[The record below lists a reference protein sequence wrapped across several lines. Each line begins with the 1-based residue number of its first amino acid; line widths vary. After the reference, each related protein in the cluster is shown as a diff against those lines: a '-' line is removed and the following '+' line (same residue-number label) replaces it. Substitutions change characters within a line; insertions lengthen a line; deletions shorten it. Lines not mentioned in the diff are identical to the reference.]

1 MTLDNIG
8 HIIYNM
14 TIFYLGHIMGL
25 INQKNKVDK
34 HYQLITARYKLSV
47 VEQKL
52 VLSIISMIRPDDADF
67 MHYQIPVSQF
77 EFLAENNNHQR
88 LKKYCKDIMSK
99 PLEVNENGEWIIFN
113 WFSHIRY
120 RKDMLECSVSP
131 ELKPYLL
138 KLQENFKSYDLKYIL
153 EMQSEYSIRIYEL
166 LKKAEKLGFLEMNLE
181 ELQDL
186 LQVPESFK
194 VYADFKRKVLQP
206 VSIEIAKHTDIYFE
220 FEEIKPSRKVERIK
234 FKIFINKQ
242 NLFDDENYKFKK
254 FREHIIKEYEGLP
267 ILFHPKVERHIMIKN
282 GLLVIEESET
292 IVKSERAKE
301 LWNFIYKNQNLLLSK
316 PLI

>member
-1 MTLDNIG
+1 MD
-8 HIIYNM
+8 
-14 TIFYLGHIMGL
+14 L
-25 INQKNKVDK
+25 IKEKNKVDK

-67 MHYQIPVSQF
+67 MHYQIPISQF

-166 LKKAEKLGFLEMNLE
+166 LKKAELLGYLEIDLE
-181 ELQDL
+181 ELQEL
-186 LQVPESFK
+186 LQVPDSFK
-194 VYADFKRKVLQP
+194 RYDNFKRKVLQ
-206 VSIEIAKHTDIYFE
+206 VTSIEIAKLTDIYFD
-220 FEEIKPSRKVERIK
+220 FQEIKHGKKVAKIK
-234 FKIFINKQ
+234 FIIKRNIQ
-242 NLFDDENYKFKK
+242 NLTAEMDYEFKK
-254 FREHIIKEYEGLP
+254 FREHIIREYEGLP
-267 ILFHPKVERHIMIKN
+267 VLFHPQLERHIMIKN
-282 GLLVIEESET
+282 SLLVIEESGT
-292 IVKSERAKE
+292 IIKSERALE
-301 LWNFIYKNQNLLLSK
+301 LWNFIYKNQSIILAK
-316 PLI
+316 PMF

>member
-1 MTLDNIG
+1 MN
-8 HIIYNM
+8 
-14 TIFYLGHIMGL
+14 L
-25 INQKNKVDK
+25 INEKNKIDK
-34 HYQLITARYKLSV
+34 SYKLITARYKLST

-52 VLSIISMIRPDDADF
+52 VLSIISLIRPTDSDF
-67 MHYQIPVSQF
+67 MNYQIPISQF
-77 EFLAENNNHQR
+77 DFLADNNNHQR

-99 PLEVNENGEWIIFN
+99 PLEVNDNGEWVLFN

-166 LKKAEKLGFLEMNLE
+166 LKKAEKLGFLEINLE

-194 VYADFKRKVLQP
+194 RYDNFKRKVLQ
-206 VSIEIAKHTDIYFE
+206 VTSIEIAKYSDIYFD
-220 FEEIKPSRKVERIK
+220 FQEIKKGKKVATLK
-234 FKIFINKQ
+234 FIINKNKQ
-242 NLFDDENYKFKK
+242 NLIADEDYQFKK
-254 FREHIIKEYEGLP
+254 FREHITKEYEGLP
-267 ILFHPKVERHIMIKN
+267 ILFHPKIERHIMIQN
-282 GLLVIEESET
+282 GLLTIEESGT
-292 IVKSERAKE
+292 IIKSERALE
-301 LWNFIYKNQNLLLSK
+301 LWNFIYKNQKLILAK
-316 PLI
+316 PML

>member
-1 MTLDNIG
+1 ME
-8 HIIYNM
+8 
-14 TIFYLGHIMGL
+14 L
-25 INQKNKVDK
+25 INQKNRVDK
-34 HYQLITARYKLSV
+34 DYQLITARYKLST

-52 VLSIISMIRPDDADF
+52 ILSIISLIRPTDSDF
-67 MHYQIPVSQF
+67 MNYQIPISQF
-77 EFLAENNNHQR
+77 AFLADNNNHQR

-99 PLEVNENGEWIIFN
+99 PLEVATEDGWMLFN

-120 RKDMLECSVSP
+120 RKEMIECSVSP

-138 KLQENFKSYDLKYIL
+138 ELKENFKSYDLKYIL

-166 LKKAEKLGFLEMNLE
+166 LKKSEKVGFLEMDLE

-206 VSIEIAKHTDIYFE
+206 TSIEIAKYTDIYFE
-220 FEEIKPSRKVERIK
+220 FKEIKSGRKVVKIK
-234 FKIFINKQ
+234 FIIKKNIH
-242 NLFDDENYKFKK
+242 NLSAELDYEFKK

-267 ILFHPKVERHIMIKN
+267 ILFHPQLERHIMIRDS
-282 GLLVIEESET
+282 LLVIEESGT
-292 IVKSERAKE
+292 IIKSERALE
-301 LWNFIYKNQNLLLSK
+301 LWNFIYKNQK
-316 PLI
+316 LILAKGEK

>member
-1 MTLDNIG
+1 MD
-8 HIIYNM
+8 
-14 TIFYLGHIMGL
+14 L
-25 INQKNKVDK
+25 INQRNKIDK

-52 VLSIISMIRPDDADF
+52 VLSIISLIRPTDSDF
-67 MHYQIPVSQF
+67 MNYQIPISQF
-77 EFLAENNNHQR
+77 EFLADNNNHQR
-88 LKKYCKDIMSK
+88 LKKYCKEIMSK

-120 RKDMLECSVSP
+120 RKEMLECSISP

-166 LKKAEKLGFLEMNLE
+166 LKKSEKMGYLEISLT

-186 LQVPESFK
+186 LQVPDSFK
-194 VYADFKRKVLQP
+194 RYDNFKRKVLQ
-206 VSIEIAKHTDIYFE
+206 VAGIEIAKYSDIYFE
-220 FEEIKPSRKVERIK
+220 FQEIKPSRKVEKIK
-234 FKIFINKQ
+234 FIIFKNQQ
-242 NLFDDENYKFKK
+242 NLIDEENYQFKK

-267 ILFHPKVERHIMIKN
+267 ILFHPKIERHIMIKN
-282 GLLVIEESET
+282 GLLTIEESGT
-292 IVKSERAKE
+292 IVKSERALE
-301 LWNFIYKNQNLLLSK
+301 LWDFIYKNQKIIMSK
-316 PLI
+316 PLPLEVPKVKD

>member
-1 MTLDNIG
+1 MD
-8 HIIYNM
+8 
-14 TIFYLGHIMGL
+14 L
-25 INQKNKVDK
+25 IKEKNKVDK

-67 MHYQIPVSQF
+67 MHYQIPISQF

-166 LKKAEKLGFLEMNLE
+166 LKKAELLGYLEIDLE
-181 ELQDL
+181 ELQEL
-186 LQVPESFK
+186 LQVPDSFK
-194 VYADFKRKVLQP
+194 RYDNFKRKVLQ
-206 VSIEIAKHTDIYFE
+206 VTSIEIAKLTDIYFD
-220 FEEIKPSRKVERIK
+220 FQEIKHGKKVAKIK
-234 FKIFINKQ
+234 FIIKRNIQ
-242 NLFDDENYKFKK
+242 NLTAEMDHEFKK

-267 ILFHPKVERHIMIKN
+267 VLFHPQLERHIMIKN
-282 GLLVIEESET
+282 SLLVIEESGT
-292 IVKSERAKE
+292 IIKSERALE
-301 LWNFIYKNQNLLLSK
+301 LWNFIYKNQSIILAK
-316 PLI
+316 PMF

>member
-1 MTLDNIG
+1 MD
-8 HIIYNM
+8 
-14 TIFYLGHIMGL
+14 L
-25 INQKNKVDK
+25 IKEKNKVDK

-67 MHYQIPVSQF
+67 MHYQIPISQF

-166 LKKAEKLGFLEMNLE
+166 LKKAELLGYLEIDLV
-181 ELQDL
+181 ELQEL
-186 LQVPESFK
+186 LQVPDSFK
-194 VYADFKRKVLQP
+194 RYDNFKRKVLQ
-206 VSIEIAKHTDIYFE
+206 VTSIEIAKYTDIYFD
-220 FEEIKPSRKVERIK
+220 FQEIKHGKKVAKIK
-234 FKIFINKQ
+234 FIIKRNIQ
-242 NLFDDENYKFKK
+242 NLTAEMDYEFKK

-267 ILFHPKVERHIMIKN
+267 VLFHPQLERHIMIKN
-282 GLLVIEESET
+282 SLLVIEESGT
-292 IVKSERAKE
+292 IIKSERALE
-301 LWNFIYKNQNLLLSK
+301 LWNFIYKNQSIILAK
-316 PLI
+316 PMF